1 MANTAPGAN
10 FELVGS
16 PAIVTG
22 GGRGIGYD
30 IARHL
35 MAAGADV
42 LIFDIDGELAEQA
55 ARTLTEE
62 SGERRAIPFVGDVAD
77 EEKHRDAFD
86 LARAEFGTPRILV
99 NDAPHNELRPIV
111 RFAVDEWRRIFD
123 VMAMGTFL
131 GTREFGRRY
140 MEEGLSGGAIVNI
153 STLNYLTVTPG
164 LAAYSAAKAAIS
176 NFTKTAAMEY
186 APMNIRVNAICPGL
200 TRTPLAERFFGDAPD
215 VPNAFVERTPMGRVG
230 RTEDQAKV
238 AVFLASEASGW
249 ITGLNVHVDGG
260 AHLVGVPDNWEVMKG
275 PLGLE
280 DPTPA
285 EWQR

>member
-1 MANTAPGAN
+1 VNGVT
-10 FELVGS
+10 FELAGS

-22 GGRGIGYD
+22 GSRGIGYD

-35 MAAGADV
+35 MAAGTDV
-42 LIFDIDGELAEQA
+42 LIFDIDGELAEHA
-55 ARTLTEE
+55 ARELTKE
-62 SGERRAIPFVGDVAD
+62 SDQRRAIPFAGDVAD
-77 EEKHRDAFD
+77 EEAHREVFD
-86 LARAEFGTPRILV
+86 LAIAELGMPRVLV
-99 NDAPHNELRPIV
+99 NNAAENELRPIV
-111 RFAVDEWRRIFD
+111 RCSADEWRRI
-123 VMAMGTFL
+123 VEVIAGGTFL

-140 MEEGLSGGAIVNI
+140 MEQGLSGGAIVNT
-153 STLNYLTVTPG
+153 STLTSITASAG
-164 LAAYSAAKAAIS
+164 LAAYSAAKAAVA
-176 NFTKTAAMEY
+176 NFTKSAALEY

-238 AVFLASEASGW
+238 AVFLASEAAAW
-249 ITGLNVHVDGG
+249 ITGMNVHVDGG
-260 AHLVGVPDNWEVMKG
+260 AHLDGVPNSWEVMKG
-275 PLGLE
+275 PLGLD

>member
-1 MANTAPGAN
+1 VNGVT
-10 FELVGS
+10 FELAGS

-55 ARTLTEE
+55 ARELTKE

-77 EEKHRDAFD
+77 EGAHRQAFD
-86 LARAEFGTPRILV
+86 LAIAELGMPRVLV
-99 NDAPHNELRPIV
+99 NNAAENELRPIV
-111 RFAVDEWRRIFD
+111 RFSADEWRRIVD
-123 VMAMGTFL
+123 VIAGGTFL

-140 MEEGLSGGAIVNI
+140 MEQGLSGGAIVNT
-153 STLNYLTVTPG
+153 STLNYITVSGG
-164 LAAYSAAKAAIS
+164 LAAYGAAKAAVS
-176 NFTKTAAMEY
+176 NFTKSAALEF
-186 APMNIRVNAICPGL
+186 ARMNIRVNAICPGL

-215 VPNAFVERTPMGRVG
+215 VPNAFVDRTPMGRVG
-230 RTEDQAKV
+230 RTEDQARV
-238 AVFLASEASGW
+238 AVFLASEAAAW
-249 ITGLNVHVDGG
+249 ITGMNVHVDGG
-260 AHLVGVPDNWEVMKG
+260 AHLVGVPDSWEVMKG
-275 PLGLE
+275 PLGLD